1 MQDGLID
8 DAMGRGRF
16 AAGRRERTPDN
27 QLAGCIVKTL
37 SNQRIGHF
45 MGNLTFRQ

>member
-16 AAGRRERTPDN
+16 AAGWRERTPDN

-37 SNQRIGHF
+37 SNHRE
-45 MGNLTFRQ
+45 